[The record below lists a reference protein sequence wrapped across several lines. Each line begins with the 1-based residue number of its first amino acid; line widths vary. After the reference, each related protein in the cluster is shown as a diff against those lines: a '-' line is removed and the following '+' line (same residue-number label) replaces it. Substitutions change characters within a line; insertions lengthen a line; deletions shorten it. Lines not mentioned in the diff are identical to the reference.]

1 MTILSTDLNNNPIPV
16 LSLRQG
22 GAHRINASAISAR
35 NTAAFNS
42 QTRVISLYATAPVY
56 VRFGDAAVSA
66 SNTDHYFPAG
76 TYYDFAIGGDQK
88 AFTPYIAVL
97 AADYDCSVFISE
109 KS

>member
-1 MTILSTDLNNNPIPV
+1 
-16 LSLRQG
+16 
-22 GAHRINASAISAR
+22 
-35 NTAAFNS
+35 
-42 QTRVISLYATAPVY
+42 